1 MIPIGEDRRL
11 PIFPFVVYT
20 IIAINVYVFLR
31 EGTAPDPSAFIN
43 AFAAIPYDVTHNVV
57 LAAPSPPV
65 PALTIVTSIF
75 LHGSILHI
83 VFNML
88 FLFVFG
94 PEIEYLCGHVRFGV
108 LYLLCGLAGGIAQI
122 AIGPGSHVPS
132 IGASGA
138 IAGVLGAYLINFPT
152 ARINT
157 IVPIGCFPLFLRLP
171 AILVIGVWAVAQFL
185 HGFGALTDKVA
196 SEQGGTAY
204 FAHIGG
210 FCAGV
215 LLIGLFQTR
224 AGSPRAYRYHW

>member
-1 MIPIGEDRRL
+1 VIPIGDSRRL
-11 PIFPFVVYT
+11 PMFPLVGYAIVALNIYVVLKEAAARDT
-20 IIAINVYVFLR
+20 DV
-31 EGTAPDPSAFIN
+31 FIN

-57 LAAPSPPV
+57 LATPSPPL
-65 PALTIVTSIF
+65 PALTILTSIF

-83 VFNML
+83 FFNML
-88 FLFVFG
+88 FFVVFG
-94 PEIEYLCGHVRFGV
+94 AETDCLCDHGRFAV
-108 LYLLCGLAGGIAQI
+108 LYLLCGIAGGIAQI

-171 AILVIGVWAVAQFL
+171 AVLVIGVWAVTQFL
-185 HGFGALTDKVA
+185 HGFGALSDKVA

-215 LLIGLFQTR
+215 LLIGFFATR
-224 AGSPRAYRYHW
+224 ANSPRAYRYHW